1 MASLTMTCEWHR
13 ALMGTR
19 GMSKTVSRLVLSTAA
34 LLIVAGC
41 QEERG
46 RYPAR
51 AYAPVPSSTV
61 AKMEAKGSS
70 KNAPVLVRAYKQES
84 EIEIWKQT
92 ASGEYALIKTYPVCR
107 WSGQLGPKKKE
118 GDRQVPEGFYYV
130 TPAQMNPNSSYW
142 LAFNVGYP
150 NPLERAMS
158 RTGGDI
164 MVHGTCSSRG
174 CFAMTNEQIEE
185 IYAIMRESFAGGQK
199 AVQFQSYPFR
209 MTAENLA
216 KFRADPNMAFWKNLK
231 EGNDHFEVT
240 KREPQV
246 GYCGQKYYFNAS
258 AEGGRPDPTAACPK
272 LRVDETLAAAVSQ
285 KQQSDDQKVA
295 ELVGRGTPAMS
306 VRYADGSQHEAFR
319 ESGSF
324 VALAGDRVIQQLPD
338 RSHKMGEVS
347 RPEAI
352 GAVQVVH
359 LDDNGAPKASA
370 QTPAASASG
379 ASAANASAANAS
391 VAKPATASQASASA
405 PSTAASP
412 TQATA
417 NAATPATGFS
427 MFSGIGALFGDK
439 REAPAAPAQQSAT
452 NAPSEK
458 SMLQRW
464 FGSDDAA
471 TAPSGAS
478 QFPASVPLPPRRA
491 AADNSQRVSD
501 ASRSKPALINGAQP
515 IVTADLTAAQ

>member
-1 MASLTMTCEWHR
+1 MVST
-13 ALMGTR
+13 
-19 GMSKTVSRLVLSTAA
+19 TVSRLILSSAA

-41 QEERG
+41 EEDRG

-51 AYAPVPSSTV
+51 AYAPVPASTV

-130 TPAQMNPNSSYW
+130 TPAQMNPNSAYW

-150 NPLERAMS
+150 NPLERAMARS
-158 RTGGDI
+158 GGDI

-185 IYAIMRESFAGGQK
+185 IYAVMRESFAGGQK
-199 AVQFQSYPFR
+199 AVQFQSFPFR

-216 KFRADPNMAFWKNLK
+216 KFRHDPNMPFWKNLK

-258 AEGGRPDPTAACPK
+258 AEGGRPDPVATCPK
-272 LRVDETLAAAVSQ
+272 LKVDETLAQAVTA
-285 KQQSDDQKVA
+285 KQDSDNKKIA
-295 ELVGRGTPAMS
+295 ELIERGTPAVS
-306 VRYADGSQHEAFR
+306 VRYADGSQHETYR

-324 VALAGDRVIQQLPD
+324 VALAGDRVISQLPD
-338 RSHKMGEVS
+338 RSAKMGDVS

-352 GAVQVVH
+352 GAVEVVH
-359 LDDNGAPKASA
+359 LDPNGAPK
-370 QTPAASASG
+370 
-379 ASAANASAANAS
+379 NASPVTTAS
-391 VAKPATASQASASA
+391 VAKPATPASL
-405 PSTAASP
+405 P
-412 TQATA
+412 A
-417 NAATPATGFS
+417 NAATGAVAAQSVSPAPTAPAPAAATGFT
-427 MFSGIGALFGDK
+427 MFSNIGSLFGEKKDQATTG
-439 REAPAAPAQQSAT
+439 APQQSAT
-452 NAPSEK
+452 NSAPEK

-464 FGSDDAA
+464 FGGSDT
-471 TAPSGAS
+471 TAPSEA
-478 QFPASVPLPPRRA
+478 PALPTNVPLPPRRA
-491 AADNSQRVSD
+491 SKDNAERLSD
-501 ASRSKPALINGAQP
+501 ARKPMTGAQP
-515 IVTADLTAAQ
+515 IVTADLSAAQ

>member
-1 MASLTMTCEWHR
+1 
-13 ALMGTR
+13 
-19 GMSKTVSRLVLSTAA
+19 MSTTVSRLLLSTAA

-41 QEERG
+41 EEDRG

-51 AYAPVPSSTV
+51 AYAPVPASTV

-92 ASGEYALIKTYPVCR
+92 SSGEYALIKTYPVCR

-174 CFAMTNEQIEE
+174 CFAMTNDQIEE

-199 AVQFQSYPFR
+199 AVQFQSFPFR

-258 AEGGRPDPTAACPK
+258 AEGGRPDPNAACPK
-272 LRVDETLAAAVSQ
+272 LRVDETLAAAVAQ
-285 KQQSDDQKVA
+285 KQESDNQKVA

-306 VRYADGSQHEAFR
+306 VRYADGSQHESFR

-324 VALAGDRVIQQLPD
+324 VALAGDRVIHQIPD
-338 RSHKMGEVS
+338 RSHKMGEIS

-359 LDDNGAPKASA
+359 LDENGAPK
-370 QTPAASASG
+370 
-379 ASAANASAANAS
+379 NASPATTAS
-391 VAKPATASQASASA
+391 VAKPAVVQQAAA
-405 PSTAASP
+405 PA
-412 TQATA
+412 
-417 NAATPATGFS
+417 AATPATPSAQAGTPAAGFS
-427 MFSGIGALFGDK
+427 MFSGIGSLFSDK
-439 REAPAAPAQQSAT
+439 RETANAPAQQSAT
-452 NAPSEK
+452 NAPAEK

-464 FGSDDAA
+464 FGTDDNSAA
-471 TAPSGAS
+471 TSGSS

-491 AADNSQRVSD
+491 AKDEPQRVSD
-501 ASRSKPALINGAQP
+501 AARNKPALIKGAQP
-515 IVTADLTAAQ
+515 IVTADLTTAQ

>member
-1 MASLTMTCEWHR
+1 MVST
-13 ALMGTR
+13 
-19 GMSKTVSRLVLSTAA
+19 TVSRLILSSAA

-41 QEERG
+41 EGQRG
-46 RYPAR
+46 KYPAR
-51 AYAPVPSSTV
+51 AYAPVPSATV

-92 ASGEYALIKTYPVCR
+92 ASGEYALIKSYPVCR

-118 GDRQVPEGFYYV
+118 GDRQVPEGCYYV

-158 RTGGDI
+158 RSGGDI

-174 CFAMTNEQIEE
+174 CFAMTNDQIEE

-199 AVQFQSYPFR
+199 AVQFQSFPFR

-216 KFRADPNMAFWKNLK
+216 KYRHDPNMPFWKNLK

-258 AEGGRPDPTAACPK
+258 AEGGRPDPLASCPK
-272 LRVDETLAAAVSQ
+272 LKVDETLAEAVSA
-285 KQQSDDQKVA
+285 KQASDNKKVA
-295 ELVGRGTPAMS
+295 ELIERGTPAIS
-306 VRYADGSQHEAFR
+306 VRYADGSQHESFR
-319 ESGSF
+319 DSGSF
-324 VALAGDRVIQQLPD
+324 VALAGDRVISQLPD
-338 RSHKMGEVS
+338 RSAKLGDVS

-352 GAVQVVH
+352 GAVEVVH
-359 LDDNGAPKASA
+359 LDANGAPKTTAST
-370 QTPAASASG
+370 TPAVA
-379 ASAANASAANAS
+379 
-391 VAKPATASQASASA
+391 AKPATPAPVVASAAPAAASNSA
-405 PSTAASP
+405 PVAA
-412 TQATA
+412 
-417 NAATPATGFS
+417 AAAPSSGFT
-427 MFSGIGALFGDK
+427 MFSGIGSLFGEK
-439 REAPAAPAQQSAT
+439 KETAPTSAPQQSAASA
-452 NAPSEK
+452 APEK

-464 FGSDDAA
+464 FGTGDTAAPADA
-471 TAPSGAS
+471 T
-478 QFPASVPLPPRRA
+478 QFPANVPLPPRRA
-491 AADNSQRVSD
+491 SKDNGERVSD
-501 ASRSKPALINGAQP
+501 ATGARKIIAGAQP
-515 IVTADLTAAQ
+515 IVTADLTPAQ